1 MKLLSIFALS
11 LLASSAF
18 AACDE
23 NADKLLKAYPEQ
35 LAACEDNY
43 IVWHDGHRQ
52 LFDDGLEKDFE
63 TLLNQPDLE
72 DMFKFPYPVGADSY
86 AEPAFNVDPGRIR
99 NEEFFRCI
107 YGDSKQEVKRQ
118 LVAVKW
124 MPESGGKKVYVTGIN
139 GIDKKLAAV
148 SAELD
153 KLPTELKKKYL
164 LKTSGT
170 FNWRVISGTQ
180 RLSAHSFAIAID
192 INAQKA
198 NYWKWAGKNYRYQN
212 NIPHEIVEI
221 FEKHGFIWGGK
232 WYHYDTMHFEY
243 RPELL

>member
-1 MKLLSIFALS
+1 MKLLNILALS
-11 LLASSAF
+11 LFASSAF
-18 AACDE
+18 AVCDE

-35 LAACEDNY
+35 LAACEDNH

-63 TLLNQPDLE
+63 TLLNSPDLE
-72 DMFKFPYPVGADSY
+72 DMFRFPYPLGADSY
-86 AEPAFNVDPGRIR
+86 AEPGFNVDPGRIR
-99 NEEFFRCI
+99 NEAFFRRI
-107 YGDSKQEVKRQ
+107 YGDSKQQVKRQ
-118 LVAVKW
+118 LIAVRW
-124 MPESGGKKVYVTGIN
+124 MPESGGRKVYVTQIN

-153 KLPTELKKKYL
+153 KLPAKLKKYL

-170 FNWRVISGTQ
+170 FNWRVISGTK

-243 RPELL
+243 RPELLP